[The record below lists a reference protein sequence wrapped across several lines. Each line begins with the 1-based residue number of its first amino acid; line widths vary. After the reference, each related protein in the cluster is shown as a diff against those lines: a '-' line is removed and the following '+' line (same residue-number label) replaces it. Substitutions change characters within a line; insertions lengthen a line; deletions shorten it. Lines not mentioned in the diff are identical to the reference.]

1 MAAIHVAAHIGNMN
15 RVKALLNQGVPV
27 NTRTDDGWTPL
38 HIAAKNGKLE
48 VVKELLRR
56 GARVNARNHWGYTPL
71 HYAISWGHSRV
82 AHVLVEAGAKLSYR
96 TEEGKTPFNVVDPS
110 YGPNLRAARTA
121 AGTYLLRVFKKRKAE
136 RMLLSP
142 RLFGETSLDTNSI
155 RKISRLVTVRKKY

>member
-1 MAAIHVAAHIGNMN
+1 MMAPIHVAAHIGNMN

-82 AHVLVEAGAKLSYR
+82 AHVLVEAGAKILYR
-96 TEEGKTPFNVVDPS
+96 TENGEAPFNLGKHYES
-110 YGPNLRAARTA
+110 SRFAARTA
-121 AGTYLLRVFKKRKAE
+121 AGTYLLRVFKKQKAG

-142 RLFGETSLDTNSI
+142 RLFGGTSLDTNSI